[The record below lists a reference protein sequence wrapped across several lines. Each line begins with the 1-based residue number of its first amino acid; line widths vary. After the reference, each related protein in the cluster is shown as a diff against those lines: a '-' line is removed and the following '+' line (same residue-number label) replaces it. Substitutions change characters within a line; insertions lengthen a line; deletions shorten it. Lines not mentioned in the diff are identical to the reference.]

1 MLQAPSPSVVQPLP
15 DANSP
20 SLDDKYTQA
29 SGWIYLSGNQ
39 ALVRLPIQQRLRDAA
54 AGLNTGAYVSGYR
67 GSPLGRF
74 DMEMWRAKSILSG
87 LNIHFRAAVNEDLAA
102 TALWGSQYI
111 GSFPGNKVDGVFGV
125 WYGKGPGVDRSGD
138 VFRHANS
145 AGTSKLGGVVAL
157 AGDDHGAKSSTIVN
171 FSDQIFQATGMPVL
185 YPSNTQELL
194 DFGLHAIAMSRF
206 SGCWVGMKVVTD
218 VVEGGGTIYVGLDSP
233 HIVIPELEAAPSLGL
248 EGRSIRARDTM
259 LPQEERLYNHKLH
272 AALAYVRANGLNKV
286 THGQGGL
293 NRAKKIGIISSGKAY
308 QDVLQA
314 LSELGLDDAAL
325 QALGVSV
332 AKMGCTWPLDPE
344 FVRSFAEGLDTL
356 LVVEEKRPIVEDQIK
371 AMLYDVAA
379 GSKASTSIANTNQ
392 ASTNIASA
400 PAAFKA
406 PRIIGKYA
414 GNHAYAADRGVGV
427 MPSVGETNPAM
438 IAKSLVELLS
448 LQLAHCGASQ
458 GAASQANTGVA
469 SGPSVIRTPS
479 FCSGCPHNRSTKLP
493 AGSRALAGIGCHT
506 IAMFQNPETTTTVSH
521 MGGEGVMWLGQ
532 QPFTTEPH
540 VFANMGDGTY
550 FHSGFLAIRQAIAAH
565 APMTYKILVN
575 GFVSMTGGQPVD
587 GELTIPR
594 MAAELVAEGAVEVV
608 VVSDDPNKYADE
620 PALKLPDGVTVYHRS
635 ELEAV
640 QRRLREIPD
649 LTILIYDQACAT
661 ERRRLRKR
669 GKWVDPKK
677 RSFIN
682 TAVCEGCGDCGKVS
696 NCMSIEPV
704 ETELGRKRQINQNS
718 CNKDYTCVEGFCPS
732 FVTVHGGELRKTNL
746 RTGVNRSQVVGTAAA
761 SYGEPKSL
769 AAAPTAWEL
778 PLPSVTVARD
788 RVISILITGIGG
800 TGVVTIGQ
808 TLGMA
813 AHLDGLRCTI
823 LDVTGLAQK
832 YGAVMSHVRIAADE
846 KLLGA
851 NRISSGEADTLIGCD
866 LIVSSGA
873 ECLNTLKAG
882 TTRAAICTDLVP
894 TAEFARNPE
903 WDADAPSLIAKIT
916 AQVDAGNFFNAP
928 ALAWAGKLMGDAIA
942 ANMFMLGVAWQRG
955 WVPVSLSSLL
965 QAIELNGVQIAQT
978 KQAFEWGRRAAVD
991 KDRVE
996 AEASK
1001 QSKQLG
1007 TAPNLIAESTIQ
1019 WVTKKTQTLSELI
1032 AHRSQLLIDYG
1043 GTAKGPLLAKRYQ
1056 SLLAK
1061 ASGLQTK
1068 LDAGFEPKTFERLQR
1083 AIAVQYFRLLA
1094 VKDEWEVARLYA
1106 APEFAAQLKTAFA
1119 GEWGVDY
1126 KLHFHL
1132 GAWPFT
1138 LFTKKDPV
1146 TGHPAKA
1153 ELGAWVMPV
1162 FKVMSKLRG
1171 LRGSMLDPFRR
1182 SEERVLADQLV
1193 VQYELDVSLVL
1204 AKLTT
1209 ENVEAA
1215 VKLANLPEKIRGYGH
1230 VRMAATRALE
1240 AEREGLMKKI
1250 F

>member
-1 MLQAPSPSVVQPLP
+1 M
-15 DANSP
+15 SP
-20 SLDDKYTQA
+20 SLNDKYTQA

-74 DMEMWRAKSILSG
+74 DMEMWRAKSILQSH
-87 LNIHFRAAVNEDLAA
+87 NIHFRAAVNEDLAA

-233 HIVIPELEAAPSLGL
+233 RIVIPELEAAPSLGV

-272 AALAYVRANGLNKV
+272 AALAYVRANGLNTV
-286 THGQGGL
+286 THGQGGI
-293 NRAKKIGIISSGKAY
+293 NTAKKIGIVSSGKAY

-314 LSELGLDDAAL
+314 LSELGLDDAGL
-325 QALGVSV
+325 QALGVSI

-344 FVRSFAEGLDTL
+344 FVRSFAQGLETL
-356 LVVEEKRPIVEDQIK
+356 LVVEEKRPILEDQIK
-371 AMLYDVAA
+371 AMLYDVA
-379 GSKASTSIANTNQ
+379 SSD
-392 ASTNIASA
+392 
-400 PAAFKA
+400 AAFKS

-427 MPSVGETNPAM
+427 MPSVGETNPPM
-438 IAKSLVELLS
+438 IAKSLVELLG
-448 LQLAHCGASQ
+448 LQPAHCGASNSDSPVQ
-458 GAASQANTGVA
+458 NAIRPEQSTVRPELVEGSVRRDFDKLNPNGVVAN
-469 SGPSVIRTPS
+469 PVIRAPS

-532 QPFTTEPH
+532 QPFTEEKH

-594 MAAELVAEGAVEVV
+594 MAAELVAEGAYEVV
-608 VVSDDPNKYADE
+608 VVSDDPDKYADD
-620 PALKLPDGVTVYHRS
+620 PALTLPAGVIVYHRS

-640 QRRLREIPD
+640 QRRLREIPE

-669 GKWVDPKK
+669 GKWVDPQK

-704 ETELGRKRQINQNS
+704 ETPLGRKRQINQSS

-732 FVTVHGGELRKTNL
+732 FVTVHGGALRKLGAPASAASKSDPSYDLL
-746 RTGVNRSQVVGTAAA
+746 RTSKSESALPVAEA
-761 SYGEPKSL
+761 SWVLPPPPIER
-769 AAAPTAWEL
+769 PTQRA
-778 PLPSVTVARD
+778 
-788 RVISILITGIGG
+788 ISILITGIGG

-851 NRISSGEADTLIGCD
+851 NRISTGEADTLIGCD

-873 ECLNTLKAG
+873 ECLNTLRAG

-903 WDADAPSLIAKIT
+903 WDADAPGLIAKIT
-916 AQVDAGNFFNAP
+916 AQVDAQNFFNAP
-928 ALAWAGKLMGDAIA
+928 ALAWAATLMGDSIA

-955 WVPVSLSSLL
+955 WVPVSLSSLVK
-965 QAIELNGVQIAQT
+965 AIELNGVQIAQT

-991 KDRVE
+991 KNRVAQLATKE
-996 AEASK
+996 
-1001 QSKQLG
+1001 LG
-1007 TAPNLIAESTIQ
+1007 TDPNLMTESPVV
-1019 WVTKKTQTLSELI
+1019 WHARSNQTLDELI
-1032 AHRSQLLIDYG
+1032 AHRTALLVDYG
-1043 GTAKGPLLAKRYQ
+1043 GASKGPLLAKRYQ

-1061 ASGLQTK
+1061 VSRLQANQ
-1068 LDAGFEPKTFERLQR
+1068 DAGFEAKAFERLQR
-1083 AIAVQYFRLLA
+1083 AIAEQYFRLLA
-1094 VKDEWEVARLYA
+1094 VKDEWEVARLYV
-1106 APEFAAQLKTAFA
+1106 APEFAAQLKATFA

-1132 GAWPFT
+1132 GAWPFA
-1138 LFTKKDPV
+1138 KKDLI
-1146 TGHPAKA
+1146 TGNPIKA

-1162 FKVMSKLRG
+1162 FKTMAKLRG
-1171 LRGSMLDPFRR
+1171 LRGSLLDPFRR
-1182 SEERVLADQLV
+1182 SEERLLADQLV
-1193 VQYELDVSLVL
+1193 AEYEADMALVL
-1204 AKLTT
+1204 EQLMVRPAQLD
-1209 ENVEAA
+1209 AA
-1215 VKLANLPEKIRGYGH
+1215 IELANLPAKIRGYGH
-1230 VRMAATRALE
+1230 VRKTAAKAIE
-1240 AEREGLMKKI
+1240 AQREVLRKRY
-1250 F
+1250 FD

>member
-1 MLQAPSPSVVQPLP
+1 MMKKAIT
-15 DANSP
+15 
-20 SLDDKYTQA
+20 LDDKYTQHE
-29 SGWIYLSGNQ
+29 GWIYLSGNQ

-54 AGLNTGAYVSGYR
+54 AGYNTGAYVSGYR

-87 LNIHFRAAVNEDLAA
+87 HNIHFRAAVNEDLAA

-111 GSFPGNKVDGVFGV
+111 GSFPGNKVDGVFGM

-145 AGTSKLGGVVAL
+145 AGTSPLGGVVAL

-233 HIVIPELEAAPSLGL
+233 KIVLPDLEAAPALGL

-259 LPQEERLYNHKLH
+259 LPQEDRLYNHKLH
-272 AALAYVRANGLNKV
+272 AALAYVRVNDLNKV
-286 THGQGGL
+286 THGAA
-293 NRAKKIGIISSGKAY
+293 NKKIGIVSSGKAY

-314 LSELGLDDAAL
+314 ISELGLDDAAL
-325 QALGVSV
+325 QTFGVSI
-332 AKMGCTWPLDPE
+332 AKIGCTWPLDPA
-344 FVRSFAEGLDTL
+344 FVRSFASGLDTL
-356 LVVEEKRPIVEDQIK
+356 FVVEEKRPILEDQIK
-371 AMLYDVAA
+371 AMLYDVVN
-379 GSKASTSIANTNQ
+379 SD
-392 ASTNIASA
+392 
-400 PAAFKA
+400 AAFKA
-406 PRIIGKYA
+406 PKIIGKYA

-438 IAKSLVELLS
+438 IAKSLVELLG
-448 LQLAHCGASQ
+448 LQPVHCGASQ
-458 GAASQANTGVA
+458 GMALQANAGEASQAA
-469 SGPSVIRTPS
+469 VIRAPS

-521 MGGEGVMWLGQ
+521 MGGEGAMWLGQ
-532 QPFTTEPH
+532 QPFTDEKH

-594 MAAELVAEGAVEVV
+594 MAAELVAEGAFEVV
-608 VVSDDPNKYADE
+608 VVSDDPDKYVDD
-620 PALKLPDGVTVYHRS
+620 PALKLPAGVTVYPRA
-635 ELEAV
+635 ELELV

-669 GKWVDPKK
+669 GKWVDPQK

-696 NCMSIEPV
+696 SCMSIEPV
-704 ETELGRKRQINQNS
+704 ETVLGRKRRINQSS

-732 FVTVHGGELRKTNL
+732 FVTVHGGELRKT
-746 RTGVNRSQVVGTAAA
+746 
-761 SYGEPKSL
+761 KSL

-778 PLPSVTVARD
+778 PLPEFANPTLRAV
-788 RVISILITGIGG
+788 SILITGIGG

-832 YGAVMSHVRIAADE
+832 YGAVMSHVRIAVDE

-851 NRISSGEADTLIGCD
+851 NRISTGEADTLIGCD

-873 ECLNTLKAG
+873 ECMNTIKAG
-882 TTRAAICTDLVP
+882 KTRAAICTDLVP

-903 WDADAPSLIAKIT
+903 WDADAPSLLAKIT
-916 AQVDAGNFFNAP
+916 AQVDADNFFNAP
-928 ALAWAGKLMGDAIA
+928 ALAWAGKLMGDSIA

-955 WVPVSLSSLL
+955 WVPVSLSSLM

-978 KQAFEWGRRAAVD
+978 KEAFEWGRRAAVD
-991 KDRVE
+991 KDRIAQQ
-996 AEASK
+996 AEK
-1001 QSKQLG
+1001 ELG
-1007 TAPNLIAESTIQ
+1007 TDPNLMTVSPVIWHARS
-1019 WVTKKTQTLSELI
+1019 TQTLAELV
-1032 AHRSQLLIDYG
+1032 AHRSALLVDYG
-1043 GTAKGPLLAKRYQ
+1043 GKSKGVLLAKRYQ

-1061 ASGLQTK
+1061 VSALQANQ
-1068 LDAGFEPKTFERLQR
+1068 DAGFEPKDFDKLQR
-1083 AIAVQYFRLLA
+1083 AIATQYFRLLA

-1106 APEFAAQLKTAFA
+1106 APEFAAQLKETFA
-1119 GEWGVDY
+1119 GVNGRDY

-1132 GAWPFT
+1132 GAWPFA
-1138 LFTKKDPV
+1138 KKDPV
-1146 TGHPAKA
+1146 TGNPIKA
-1153 ELGAWVMPV
+1153 ELGAWVLPV
-1162 FKVMSKLRG
+1162 FKVMAKLRG
-1171 LRGSMLDPFRR
+1171 LRGSMIDPFKR
-1182 SEERVLADQLV
+1182 SGERVLADRLLA
-1193 VQYELDVSLVL
+1193 QYESDIALVL
-1204 AKLTT
+1204 PSLKTGNLD
-1209 ENVEAA
+1209 AA
-1215 VKLANLPEKIRGYGH
+1215 VKLADLPEKIRGYGY
-1230 VRMAATRALE
+1230 VRLASAESTQSERDALLATIS
-1240 AEREGLMKKI
+1240 G
-1250 F
+1250 